1 MRTVGKH
8 RMVHGQN
15 DGLIPVFFDYTLQ
28 FLKKTVSA
36 LYFAIIIYSWVL
48 VPIYN
53 VPLCINGD
61 EQDLVIDLYLL
72 DGASVLRLKSII
84 IIQR

>member
-1 MRTVGKH
+1 
-8 RMVHGQN
+8 MVHGQN
-15 DGLIPVFFDYTLQ
+15 DGFVPIFLDYALQ

-36 LYFAIIIYSWVL
+36 LYFAIIIYCGML

-72 DGASVLRLKSII
+72 ACLLY
-84 IIQR
+84 